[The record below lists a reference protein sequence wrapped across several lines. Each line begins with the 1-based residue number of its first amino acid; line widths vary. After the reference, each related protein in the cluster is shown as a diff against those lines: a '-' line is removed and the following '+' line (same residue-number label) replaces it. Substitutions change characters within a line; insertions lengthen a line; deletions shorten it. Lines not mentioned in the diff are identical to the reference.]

1 MRLENKVAIVTGA
14 AQGMGFATA
23 KIFTQHGARVAM
35 IDVNT
40 EKLLQA
46 GKVVESL
53 GAKPLT
59 LDIDISDSTAV
70 RQAVQDVYN
79 AWARVDVLVNNAAIQ
94 SPGGNFVNA
103 TDEVW
108 DRYLAVNVKSAGFL
122 VREVIPLMQQQKGG
136 SIINIGSI
144 SAMVVFP
151 GQAVYA
157 ATKGAILQLTRAI
170 AVDFG
175 KDGIRANCIC
185 PGPTL
190 SGPLANGVSEDGAL
204 NPELENLA
212 NMHPLQRLAQPED
225 IAHASLFLASDESR
239 HVTGVVLPVDG
250 GFTAR

>member
-23 KIFTQHGARVAM
+23 KIFTEHGARVAM

-46 GKVVESL
+46 GQVVESL

-190 SGPLANGVSEDGAL
+190 SGPLANGVSDDGSL

>member
-70 RQAVQDVYN
+70 RHAVQDVHN
-79 AWARVDVLVNNAAIQ
+79 AWERVDVLVNNAAIQ

-103 TDEVW
+103 TDEIW

-122 VREVIPLMQQQKGG
+122 VREVIPLMQQQKSG

>member
-23 KIFTQHGARVAM
+23 KIFTQQGAKVAM
-35 IDVNT
+35 VDVNT

-46 GKVVESL
+46 GQVVESL
-53 GAKPLT
+53 GAKPLM

-70 RQAVQDVYN
+70 RHAVQDVHN
-79 AWARVDVLVNNAAIQ
+79 AWERVDVLVNNAAIQ

-122 VREVIPLMQQQKGG
+122 VREVIPLMQQKKSG

-157 ATKGAILQLTRAI
+157 TTKGAILQLTRAI

-190 SGPLANGVSEDGAL
+190 SGPLANGVSEDGSL

-225 IAHASLFLASDESR
+225 IAHASLYLASDESR

>member
-70 RQAVQDVYN
+70 RQAVQDVHN
-79 AWARVDVLVNNAAIQ
+79 AWERVDVLVNNAAIQ

-122 VREVIPLMQQQKGG
+122 VREVIPLMQQQNGG

-190 SGPLANGVSEDGAL
+190 SGPLANGIAEDGAL

>member
-23 KIFTQHGARVAM
+23 KIFTQQGARVAM

-103 TDEVW
+103 TDEIW

-190 SGPLANGVSEDGAL
+190 SGPLAYGVSEDGSL

>member
-23 KIFTQHGARVAM
+23 KIFNQHGARVAM

-190 SGPLANGVSEDGAL
+190 SGPLANGIAEDGAL

>member
-40 EKLLQA
+40 DKLLQA
-46 GKVVESL
+46 GQVVESL
-53 GAKPLT
+53 GAKPLM

-70 RQAVQDVYN
+70 RHAVQDVHN
-79 AWARVDVLVNNAAIQ
+79 AWERVDVLVNNAAIQ

-122 VREVIPLMQQQKGG
+122 VREVIPLMQQQNGG

-190 SGPLANGVSEDGAL
+190 SGPLANGVSEDGSL
-204 NPELENLA
+204 NPELADLA

>member
-70 RQAVQDVYN
+70 KHAVQDVHN
-79 AWARVDVLVNNAAIQ
+79 AWERVDVLVNNAAIQ

-122 VREVIPLMQQQKGG
+122 VREVIPLMQQQNGG

-190 SGPLANGVSEDGAL
+190 SGPLANGIAEDGAL

>member
-23 KIFTQHGARVAM
+23 KIFTQQGARVAM

-53 GAKPLT
+53 GAKPLM

-70 RQAVQDVYN
+70 RHAVQDVHN
-79 AWARVDVLVNNAAIQ
+79 AWERVDVLVNNAAIQ

-157 ATKGAILQLTRAI
+157 ATKGAILQLTRAF

-190 SGPLANGVSEDGAL
+190 SGPLANGVSEDGSL

>member
-23 KIFTQHGARVAM
+23 KLFTQQGARVAM
-35 IDVNT
+35 IDVNA

-46 GKVVESL
+46 AQAVESL
-53 GAKPLT
+53 GKKPLT
-59 LDIDISDSTAV
+59 IDIDISDSTAV
-70 RQAVQDVYN
+70 RQAVQKVYN
-79 AWARVDVLVNNAAIQ
+79 AWERVDVLVNNAAIQ

-144 SAMVVFP
+144 SAFVVFP

-157 ATKGAILQLTRAI
+157 TSKGAILQLTRAI

-190 SGPLANGVSEDGAL
+190 SGPLAGGISEDGTL
-204 NPELENLA
+204 NPELEDLA
-212 NMHPLQRLAQPED
+212 NMHPLERLAQPED
-225 IAHASLFLASDESR
+225 IAYASLFLASDESR

>member
-40 EKLLQA
+40 DKLLQA
-46 GKVVESL
+46 GQVVESL

-59 LDIDISDSTAV
+59 LGIDISDSTAV
-70 RQAVQDVYN
+70 RLGVQDVYN
-79 AWARVDVLVNNAAIQ
+79 AWERVDVLVNNAAIQ

-190 SGPLANGVSEDGAL
+190 SGPLANGVSEDGSL

-212 NMHPLQRLAQPED
+212 NLHPLQRLAQPED

>member
-46 GKVVESL
+46 GKVFESL
-53 GAKPLT
+53 GTKPLT
-59 LDIDISDSTAV
+59 LDIDIRDSTAV
-70 RQAVQDVYN
+70 KHAVQDVHN
-79 AWARVDVLVNNAAIQ
+79 AWERVDVLVNNAAIQ

-122 VREVIPLMQQQKGG
+122 VREVIPLMQQQNGG

-190 SGPLANGVSEDGAL
+190 SGPLANGIAEDGSL

>member
-23 KIFTQHGARVAM
+23 KIFTQQGAKVAM
-35 IDVNT
+35 VDVNT

-53 GAKPLT
+53 GAKPLM

-70 RQAVQDVYN
+70 RHAVQDVHN
-79 AWARVDVLVNNAAIQ
+79 AWERVDVLVNNAAIQ

-190 SGPLANGVSEDGAL
+190 SGPLANGVSEDGSL
-204 NPELENLA
+204 NPELADLA

>member
-1 MRLENKVAIVTGA
+1 MRLKNKAAIVTGA

-23 KIFTQHGARVAM
+23 KLFTQQGAKVAM

-40 EKLLQA
+40 DGLLQA
-46 GKVVESL
+46 AQTVEPL
-53 GAKPLT
+53 GEKPIT
-59 LDIDISDSTAV
+59 LNIDISDSAAV
-70 RQAVQDVYN
+70 NQAVQDVYK
-79 AWARVDVLVNNAAIQ
+79 AWERIDVLVNNAAIQ
-94 SPGGNFVNA
+94 SPGGNFVDA
-103 TDEVW
+103 SDEVW
-108 DRYLAVNVKSAGFL
+108 DRYLAVNVKSAGYL
-122 VREVIPLMQQQKGG
+122 VREVVPLMQRQKGG

-144 SAMVVFP
+144 SSFVVFP

-175 KDGIRANCIC
+175 GDGIRSNCIC

-190 SGPLANGVSEDGAL
+190 SGPLANGMAEDGTL
-204 NPELENLA
+204 KPELKNLA
-212 NMHPLQRLAQPED
+212 DMHPLQRLAQPED

-239 HVTGVVLPVDG
+239 HITGVVLPVDG

>member
-23 KIFTQHGARVAM
+23 KIFTQQGARVAM

-53 GAKPLT
+53 GAKPLM

-70 RQAVQDVYN
+70 RHAVQDVHN
-79 AWARVDVLVNNAAIQ
+79 AWERVDVLVNNAAIQ

-190 SGPLANGVSEDGAL
+190 SGPLANGVSEDGSL

>member
-23 KIFTQHGARVAM
+23 KIFTQQAAKVAM

-46 GKVVESL
+46 GQVVESL

-70 RQAVQDVYN
+70 KHAVQEVYN
-79 AWARVDVLVNNAAIQ
+79 AWERVDVLVNNAAIQ
-94 SPGGNFVNA
+94 SPGGNFVDA

-108 DRYLAVNVKSAGFL
+108 DRYLAVNVKSAGYL
-122 VREVIPLMQQQKGG
+122 VREVIPLMQGQKGG

-190 SGPLANGVSEDGAL
+190 SGPLASGIAADGSL